1 MKLLI
6 KKLVSYAI
14 DYVLVAG
21 LGGLYAFCASVFYL
35 EPATQD
41 KAVLMLLCALITLLL
56 LTCYVPVKTNG
67 QTVGQKLMRLRVV
80 NKSGKPRTWLQC
92 LLRECI
98 LKISFAPFF
107 LLFSV
112 VYYVVYLL
120 LMQRNPK
127 GELAHDLLLK
137 TEVVEA

>member
-21 LGGLYAFCASVFYL
+21 LGAIYAFCASVFYL
-35 EPATQD
+35 EPATQS
-41 KAVLMLLCALITLLL
+41 KAVLMLVCALITTLL
-56 LTCYVPVKTNG
+56 LTCYVPTKTNG

-80 NKSGKPRTWLQC
+80 NKSGRARTYWQSF
-92 LLRECI
+92 LRECI
-98 LKISFAPFF
+98 VKISCAPLFVP
-107 LLFSV
+107 FSV
-112 VYYVVYLL
+112 IYYVVYLL
-120 LMQRNPK
+120 IMQRNPK

-137 TEVVEA
+137 TSVISV

>member
-6 KKLVSYAI
+6 KKLASYAI

-35 EPATQD
+35 EPATQN
-41 KAVLMLLCALITLLL
+41 KAILMLVCALITVVL
-56 LTCYVPVKTNG
+56 LTCYVPTKNNG
-67 QTVGQKLMRLRVV
+67 QTIGQRLMHLRVV
-80 NKSGKPRTWLQC
+80 NKNGKPRTWWQSV
-92 LLRECI
+92 LRECI
-98 LKISFAPFF
+98 LKVSCAPLFV
-107 LLFSV
+107 LFSV

-120 LMQRNPK
+120 IMQRNPK

-137 TEVVEA
+137 TSVVEV